1 MIKKLLALVMVCII
15 AFGVST
21 TKAETLRVGHSG
33 DAVLAMQEA
42 LKKLGYSVKTDG
54 KFGDGTLKAL
64 LRFQKQNGLTVDG
77 HAGNATMQALFN
89 TVNKKDNNNKK
100 NNTTNTSNLPNPQAL
115 TITSVVLPISSLKRN
130 DSGTS
135 VYEMQFALN
144 KLGFFKGDLDSTF
157 GKSTEAALKKFQK
170 KYKLSADGV
179 AGDGTLRLLYEKA
192 NISVT
197 GKVLSKAELEKQNQP
212 NNNNKNNPAPKQS
225 TQTTTIPN
233 ASNLPNPQAL
243 TITSVVLPISS
254 LRRNDSGTSVYEMQ
268 FALNKLGFLKGDLDS
283 TFGKSTEAALKKFQK
298 KYKLSADG
306 VAGDGTLRLL
316 YEKANIS
323 VTGKVL
329 SKAELEKQ
337 SQPNNNNN
345 NNNKNNPAPKQS
357 IQTATIP
364 NASLRNGDDNQYV
377 KEMQIALQTLN
388 YLDGTADGIFGNAT
402 EDALKKFQKRYKLSA
417 DGVAG
422 KKTLEQL
429 YKKAKIKIEYEAIP
443 QVTPAPQATP
453 APQEKPNAPQNKPQQ
468 NIVYPAPN
476 GNIELLHW
484 FNEVKG
490 SLRTGNTVY
499 MYDPSSKKGYNI
511 RVMSRG
517 RHLDAEPITADDTAI
532 MQSIFGITS
541 WTPRVMY
548 AQLPSG
554 KWTMVATH
562 NVPHDAQTIKNNNFN
577 GHLCVHF
584 LRDMN
589 ETQQNDPNYGVQNQN
604 VIRKAWKALTGQEV
618 Q

>member
-1 MIKKLLALVMVCII
+1 MNELIKKLLALVMVCII

-144 KLGFFKGDLDSTF
+144 KLGFF
-157 GKSTEAALKKFQK
+157 
-170 KYKLSADGV
+170 
-179 AGDGTLRLLYEKA
+179 
-192 NISVT
+192 
-197 GKVLSKAELEKQNQP
+197 
-212 NNNNKNNPAPKQS
+212 
-225 TQTTTIPN
+225 
-233 ASNLPNPQAL
+233 
-243 TITSVVLPISS
+243 
-254 LRRNDSGTSVYEMQ
+254 
-268 FALNKLGFLKGDLDS
+268 KGDLDS